1 MKKAFKRFLACVLTV
16 IMVFA
21 FFTNV
26 FAIGSTMAHDGTSKT
41 GYYTDDYVSQQN
53 DTRLHCSSAYKNPSA
68 ASMGVFPVQKLN
80 GSWVKCAQ
88 NTSLV
93 RYFQTGQNIMIGTYS
108 SVRRVHLR
116 IYNMGTYEGT
126 SVYTDGSWRL
136 YGS

>member
-1 MKKAFKRFLACVLTV
+1 MKKTFKRFLACVLTV

-21 FFTNV
+21 FTTTV
-26 FAIGSTMAHDGTSKT
+26 FATGEALSHYGTSKT
-41 GYYTDDYVSQQN
+41 GYYTGDYVEQMS
-53 DTRLHCSSAYKNPSA
+53 DTRLHCDNAFKDPSA

-80 GSWVKCAQ
+80 GNWIKCAQ

-108 SVRRVHLR
+108 SVRRVYLR

-126 SVYTDGSWRL
+126 SVYTSGSWTL